1 MGRPHFV
8 GEPVMVRS
16 QDRSHARV
24 VFGGLA
30 GITGAVLVAT
40 FVAPFYGA
48 LDRPVVVIDS
58 GDTQTRTG
66 SGADNGIVVEQFD
79 YNEPGTSPETRNSPE
94 GTPPQPGQSA
104 PAEGQPPAWKE
115 NGKANDQ
122 LNDDGMEREAPR
134 PPLSDLGL
142 ASTPKPP
149 EPPAPAA
156 PVDAGE
162 QMQLLQRPV
171 AVAAGRL
178 ESQGRT
184 IELQGIEIVPVEQ
197 TCQTSS
203 GESWPCG
210 MQART
215 AFRQWLRSRAVMC
228 RLPENDSGAAVA
240 TECTLG
246 NEDAAAWLVANGWAK
261 AVPGGAYD
269 EAGRKAVEARLGIF
283 GDKPDTSLPNPEP
296 ESGSM
301 MDNPS
306 PLAPEPE
313 PQPSSPLPQPQGDF
327 PPAPAAQ

>member
-1 MGRPHFV
+1 MGRSHFV
-8 GEPVMVRS
+8 GKPIMAQS
-16 QDRSHARV
+16 QDKSHARA

-30 GITGAVLVAT
+30 GITGAVLVAA

-48 LDRPVVVIDS
+48 LDRPVVVMAS
-58 GDTQTRTG
+58 GDTQMKVG
-66 SGADNGIVVEQFD
+66 SGTGNNIVVEQFD
-79 YNEPGTSPETRNSPE
+79 YNEPETSPETGNAPE
-94 GTPPQPGQSA
+94 VSSQPGQTA
-104 PAEGQPPAWKE
+104 PVEGQPPAWKE
-115 NGKANDQ
+115 NGKVDDQ
-122 LNDDGMEREAPR
+122 VHDNGIEREAPR

-156 PVDAGE
+156 PVDAGG

-178 ESQGRT
+178 ESQGRI
-184 IELQGIEIVPVEQ
+184 IELQGIEILPVEQ
-197 TCQTSS
+197 TCQTAS
-203 GESWPCG
+203 GERWPCG

-296 ESGSM
+296 DTGNM

-306 PLAPEPE
+306 PLAPDPA
-313 PQPSSPLPQPQGDF
+313 PQSDF
-327 PPAPAAQ
+327 PPPPAAQ

>member
-1 MGRPHFV
+1 
-8 GEPVMVRS
+8 MVQS
-16 QDRSHARV
+16 QGKSHARA

-30 GITGAVLVAT
+30 GITGAVLVAA
-40 FVAPFYGA
+40 FAAPFYGA

-58 GDTQTRTG
+58 GDTQTKVDSGTG
-66 SGADNGIVVEQFD
+66 NGIVVEQFD
-79 YNEPGTSPETRNSPE
+79 YNEPGTSPEMGNPSGGTSP
-94 GTPPQPGQSA
+94 QSGQAA

-115 NGKANDQ
+115 NGKVNDQ
-122 LNDDGMEREAPR
+122 VNDDGMEREAPR

-142 ASTPKPP
+142 ATTPKPP
-149 EPPAPAA
+149 EPPPPAT

-184 IELQGIEIVPVEQ
+184 VELQGIEIVPVEQ
-197 TCQTSS
+197 TCQTAS

-228 RLPENDSGAAVA
+228 RLPQNDSGGAIA
-240 TECTLG
+240 TECVLG

-269 EAGRKAVEARLGIF
+269 EAGRNAVEAHLGIF

-296 ESGSM
+296 DSGNM
-301 MDNPS
+301 MDSPS

-313 PQPSSPLPQPQGDF
+313 PQPSSPSPQSQGDF
-327 PPAPAAQ
+327 PPPPPAQ

>member
-1 MGRPHFV
+1 MGRPHSV
-8 GEPVMVRS
+8 GQPVMVQSR
-16 QDRSHARV
+16 DRSHARA

-30 GITGAVLVAT
+30 GITGAVLVAA

-58 GDTQTRTG
+58 GDAQTKTG
-66 SGADNGIVVEQFD
+66 TGNGIVVEQFD
-79 YNEPGTSPETRNSPE
+79 YNEPGTSPETGNMPEGMPSQPDQTAPSKGQSSPE
-94 GTPPQPGQSA
+94 NRT
-104 PAEGQPPAWKE
+104 
-115 NGKANDQ
+115 ANDQ
-122 LNDDGMEREAPR
+122 SNESDMQREAPR

-149 EPPAPAA
+149 EPPAPAT

-197 TCQTSS
+197 TCQTAS

-261 AVPGGAYD
+261 AAPGSAYE
-269 EAGRKAVEARLGIF
+269 EAGRKAVEAHLGIF
-283 GDKPDTSLPNPEP
+283 GDKPDTSLSNPEP
-296 ESGSM
+296 GSSDM

-313 PQPSSPLPQPQGDF
+313 PQPSSPSPQPLDGF
-327 PPAPAAQ
+327 PPAPPAQ

>member
-8 GEPVMVRS
+8 GEPVMAQS
-16 QDRSHARV
+16 QDRSHARA

-30 GITGAVLVAT
+30 GITGAVLVAA

-48 LDRPVVVIDS
+48 LDRPVVVINS
-58 GDTQTRTG
+58 GDTQTG
-66 SGADNGIVVEQFD
+66 SGAGNGIVVEQFD
-79 YNEPGTSPETRNSPE
+79 YNEPGTQPETGNAPE
-94 GTPPQPGQSA
+94 GTSPQPSQVA
-104 PAEGQPPAWKE
+104 PAEGQSPASPE

-122 LNDDGMEREAPR
+122 SNEGDMQREAPR

-149 EPPAPAA
+149 EPPAPAT

-178 ESQGRT
+178 ESQGRM

-197 TCQTSS
+197 TCQTAS

-261 AVPGGAYD
+261 AIPGGAYD

-283 GDKPDTSLPNPEP
+283 GEKPDTSLPNPEP
-296 ESGSM
+296 DSGNM

-306 PLAPEPE
+306 PLAPETE
-313 PQPSSPLPQPQGDF
+313 PQPSSPPPQPQGDF
-327 PPAPAAQ
+327 PPAPPAQ

>member
-1 MGRPHFV
+1 MGRPHFM
-8 GEPVMVRS
+8 GEPVMAQS
-16 QDRSHARV
+16 QDRSHARA

-30 GITGAVLVAT
+30 GITSAVLIAA

-48 LDRPVVVIDS
+48 LDRPVVVINS
-58 GDTQTRTG
+58 GDTKTESGTG
-66 SGADNGIVVEQFD
+66 SGIVVEQFD
-79 YNEPGTSPETRNSPE
+79 YNEPGTSPETGNASE
-94 GTPPQPGQSA
+94 ETSPQPGQAA
-104 PAEGQPPAWKE
+104 PVEGQPPAWKE
-115 NGKANDQ
+115 NGKVNDQ
-122 LNDDGMEREAPR
+122 VNDNGIEREAPR

-149 EPPAPAA
+149 EPPAPAT

-178 ESQGRT
+178 ESQGRM
-184 IELQGIEIVPVEQ
+184 IELQGIEIVPLEQ
-197 TCQTSS
+197 TCQTAS

-228 RLPENDSGAAVA
+228 RLPQNDSGAAVA
-240 TECTLG
+240 TECMLG

-283 GDKPDTSLPNPEP
+283 GDKPDTSLLNAEP
-296 ESGSM
+296 DSGNMIDS
-301 MDNPS
+301 PS

-313 PQPSSPLPQPQGDF
+313 PQPSSPSPSPQLQGDF
-327 PPAPAAQ
+327 PPAPPAQ

>member
-1 MGRPHFV
+1 MAQ
-8 GEPVMVRS
+8 S
-16 QDRSHARV
+16 QDRSHARA

-30 GITGAVLVAT
+30 GITGAVLVAA

-48 LDRPVVVIDS
+48 LDRPVVINS
-58 GDTQTRTG
+58 GDTQTG
-66 SGADNGIVVEQFD
+66 SGTGNGIVVEQFD
-79 YNEPGTSPETRNSPE
+79 YNEPGTPPETGNAPE
-94 GTPPQPGQSA
+94 GTSPQPGEGA
-104 PAEGQPPAWKE
+104 PAEGQSPASPE
-115 NGKANDQ
+115 NGTANDQ
-122 LNDDGMEREAPR
+122 SSESDMQREAPR

-149 EPPAPAA
+149 EPPAPAT

-178 ESQGRT
+178 ESQGRM

-197 TCQTSS
+197 TCQTAS

-296 ESGSM
+296 DSGNM

-306 PLAPEPE
+306 PLAPETE
-313 PQPSSPLPQPQGDF
+313 PQPSSPSPQTQGDF
-327 PPAPAAQ
+327 PPAPPAQ

>member
-8 GEPVMVRS
+8 GEPVMAQS
-16 QDRSHARV
+16 QDRSHARA

-30 GITGAVLVAT
+30 GLTGAVLVAA

-58 GDTQTRTG
+58 GDAQTKSGTG
-66 SGADNGIVVEQFD
+66 NGIVVEQFD
-79 YNEPGTSPETRNSPE
+79 YNEPGTSPETGNMPE
-94 GTPPQPGQSA
+94 GTPSQQGQTGPTDSQASKPGQ
-104 PAEGQPPAWKE
+104 P
-115 NGKANDQ
+115 NDQ
-122 LNDDGMEREAPR
+122 ADDGDMEREAPR

-149 EPPAPAA
+149 EPPAPAT

-178 ESQGRT
+178 ESQGRK

-197 TCQTSS
+197 TCQTAS

-215 AFRQWLRSRAVMC
+215 AFRQWLRSRAIMC

-261 AVPGGAYD
+261 AVPGSAYE
-269 EAGRKAVEARLGIF
+269 EAGRKAAEARLGIF

-296 ESGSM
+296 GSSDM
-301 MDNPS
+301 MDNPL

-313 PQPSSPLPQPQGDF
+313 PQPSSPSPQPLDGF
-327 PPAPAAQ
+327 PPAPSSQ

>member
-1 MGRPHFV
+1 MGRPYFV
-8 GEPVMVRS
+8 GKPIMVRS
-16 QDRSHARV
+16 QDRSHARA

-30 GITGAVLVAT
+30 AITGAVLVAA

-48 LDRPVVVIDS
+48 LDRPVVIIDS
-58 GDTQTRTG
+58 TDAQTKAGTNN
-66 SGADNGIVVEQFD
+66 DIVVEQFD
-79 YNEPGTSPETRNSPE
+79 YNEPETSPEPDTA
-94 GTPPQPGQSA
+94 QPSL
-104 PAEGQPPAWKE
+104 AEETDKPNYQV
-115 NGKANDQ
+115 
-122 LNDDGMEREAPR
+122 NDDGMEREAPR

-149 EPPAPAA
+149 EPPAPAT

-184 IELQGIEIVPVEQ
+184 IDLQGIEIVPVEQ
-197 TCQTSS
+197 TCQTVS

-215 AFRQWLRSRAVMC
+215 AFRQWLRSRAIMC
-228 RLPENDSGAAVA
+228 RLPENDSGAAV
-240 TECTLG
+240 TTQCMLG

-261 AVPGGAYD
+261 ATPGGAYD

-283 GDKPDTSLPNPEP
+283 GDKPDTFLPDP
-296 ESGSM
+296 ESDSGDM
-301 MDNPS
+301 LDNPS

-313 PQPSSPLPQPQGDF
+313 PQPFSPPPQPLDAF
-327 PPAPAAQ
+327 PPTPPAP

>member
-8 GEPVMVRS
+8 GEPVMAQS
-16 QDRSHARV
+16 QDRSHARA

-30 GITGAVLVAT
+30 GLTGTVLVAA

-58 GDTQTRTG
+58 GDAQTKSGTG
-66 SGADNGIVVEQFD
+66 NGIVVEQFD
-79 YNEPGTSPETRNSPE
+79 YNEPGTSPETGNTPE
-94 GTPPQPGQSA
+94 GTPSQQGQTGPTDSQASKPGQ
-104 PAEGQPPAWKE
+104 P
-115 NGKANDQ
+115 NDQ
-122 LNDDGMEREAPR
+122 ADDGDMEREAPR

-149 EPPAPAA
+149 EPPAPAT

-197 TCQTSS
+197 TCQTAS

-228 RLPENDSGAAVA
+228 RLPHNDSGAAVA

-246 NEDAAAWLVANGWAK
+246 NEDAAAWLVTNGWAK
-261 AVPGGAYD
+261 AVPGSAYE

-296 ESGSM
+296 GSSDM

-313 PQPSSPLPQPQGDF
+313 PQPSSPSPQPLDGF
-327 PPAPAAQ
+327 PPAPPAQ

>member
-8 GEPVMVRS
+8 GEPVMAQS
-16 QDRSHARV
+16 QNRSHARA

-30 GITGAVLVAT
+30 GITGAVLVAA
-40 FVAPFYGA
+40 FVAPFFGA

-58 GDTQTRTG
+58 GDAQTKTG
-66 SGADNGIVVEQFD
+66 TGNGIVVEQFD
-79 YNEPGTSPETRNSPE
+79 YNEPGSSPETGNTPE
-94 GTPPQPGQSA
+94 GTPSQPGQTGPADGQASA
-104 PAEGQPPAWKE
+104 AAET
-115 NGKANDQ
+115 GKPNDQ
-122 LNDDGMEREAPR
+122 ADDGGMEREAPR

-149 EPPAPAA
+149 EPPAPAT

-197 TCQTSS
+197 TCQTAS

-228 RLPENDSGAAVA
+228 RLPQNDSGAAVA

-261 AVPGGAYD
+261 AAPGNAYE

-283 GDKPDTSLPNPEP
+283 GDRPDTSLPNPEP
-296 ESGSM
+296 GSSDM

-306 PLAPEPE
+306 PLAPEQE
-313 PQPSSPLPQPQGDF
+313 PQPPSPSPSPQPLDGF
-327 PPAPAAQ
+327 PPAPPAQ

>member
-1 MGRPHFV
+1 MGRSHPV
-8 GEPVMVRS
+8 GEPVMAQS
-16 QDRSHARV
+16 QDRSHARA

-30 GITGAVLVAT
+30 GITGAILVAA

-58 GDTQTRTG
+58 GDTQAGSDTG
-66 SGADNGIVVEQFD
+66 SGIVVEQFD
-79 YNEPGTSPETRNSPE
+79 YNEPGTPPEESASSAATAPSGSLSPGMQEK
-94 GTPPQPGQSA
+94 GSA
-104 PAEGQPPAWKE
+104 SDLADAGEMQ
-115 NGKANDQ
+115 
-122 LNDDGMEREAPR
+122 REAPR

-156 PVDAGE
+156 AVDEGE
-162 QMQLLQRPV
+162 PMQLLQRPV

-178 ESQGRT
+178 ESQGRI
-184 IELQGIEIVPVEQ
+184 IELQGIEIIPVEQ
-197 TCQTSS
+197 TCQTVS

-215 AFRQWLRSRAVMC
+215 AFRQWLRSRAIMC
-228 RLPENDSGAAVA
+228 RLPQNDSGSAVA
-240 TECTLG
+240 TTCTLG
-246 NEDAAAWLVANGWAK
+246 NEDAAAWLVTNGWAK
-261 AVPGGAYD
+261 AVAGSAYE

-283 GDKPDTSLPNPEP
+283 GDKPETSLPNPEP
-296 ESGSM
+296 DSGNL

-313 PQPSSPLPQPQGDF
+313 QQPSSPQPQGDF
-327 PPAPAAQ
+327 PPAPSAQ

>member
-1 MGRPHFV
+1 MGRPHSV
-8 GEPVMVRS
+8 GQSIMTQS
-16 QDRSHARV
+16 QDRSHARA

-30 GITGAVLVAT
+30 CITGAVLVAA

-58 GDTQTRTG
+58 GSAEKGGQ
-66 SGADNGIVVEQFD
+66 GANNGIVVEQFD
-79 YNEPGTSPETRNSPE
+79 YNEPGTSPEP
-94 GTPPQPGQSA
+94 GTAQQAAPQTGQSA
-104 PAEGQPPAWKE
+104 PAESQPPAWKE
-115 NGKANDQ
+115 NGKATDQ
-122 LNDDGMEREAPR
+122 VNDDGMEREAPR

-149 EPPAPAA
+149 EPPTPAT

-178 ESQGRT
+178 ESQGRM

-197 TCQTSS
+197 TCETAS

-296 ESGSM
+296 DSGNMLDS
-301 MDNPS
+301 PS
-306 PLAPEPE
+306 PLTPTPE
-313 PQPSSPLPQPQGDF
+313 PQPSSPSPQPLDDF
-327 PPAPAAQ
+327 PPAPPAQ

>member
-1 MGRPHFV
+1 MGRSHFV
-8 GEPVMVRS
+8 GKPVMVKS
-16 QDRSHARV
+16 GDKSHARA

-30 GITGAVLVAT
+30 AITGVVLVAA

-48 LDRPVVVIDS
+48 LDRPVVIIDS
-58 GDTQTRTG
+58 GEVPPKTTT
-66 SGADNGIVVEQFD
+66 DNGIVIEQFD
-79 YNEPGTSPETRNSPE
+79 YNEPEISPESNTA
-94 GTPPQPGQSA
+94 QPSM
-104 PAEGQPPAWKE
+104 AEETDKPNYQV
-115 NGKANDQ
+115 ND
-122 LNDDGMEREAPR
+122 NGMEREAPR

-142 ASTPKPP
+142 ASTPRPP
-149 EPPAPAA
+149 EPPAPAT

-184 IELQGIEIVPVEQ
+184 IDLQDIEIVPVEQ
-197 TCQTSS
+197 TCQTAS

-215 AFRQWLRSRAVMC
+215 AFRQWLRSRAIMC

-240 TECTLG
+240 TQCMLG
-246 NEDAAAWLVANGWAK
+246 DEDAAAWLVANGWAK

-283 GDKPDTSLPNPEP
+283 GDKPDMPLPDQEPDSGDMLDSPSL
-296 ESGSM
+296 
-301 MDNPS
+301 
-306 PLAPEPE
+306 LAPESELQPFSPS
-313 PQPSSPLPQPQGDF
+313 PQPLDAF
-327 PPAPAAQ
+327 PPAPPAP

>member
-1 MGRPHFV
+1 
-8 GEPVMVRS
+8 MVRS
-16 QDRSHARV
+16 QDKSHARA

-30 GITGAVLVAT
+30 GITGAVLVAA

-58 GDTQTRTG
+58 GTAQKG
-66 SGADNGIVVEQFD
+66 GQGANDGIVVEQFD
-79 YNEPGTSPETRNSPE
+79 YDEPGTGPEPDTAKQAA
-94 GTPPQPGQSA
+94 PQPGQSA
-104 PAEGQPPAWKE
+104 PAESQPPAWKE

-122 LNDDGMEREAPR
+122 VNDAGMEREAPR

-149 EPPAPAA
+149 EPPPPATA
-156 PVDAGE
+156 VDAGE

-197 TCQTSS
+197 TCETAS

-240 TECTLG
+240 TECMLG

-269 EAGRKAVEARLGIF
+269 EAGRKAVEAHLGIF

-296 ESGSM
+296 DDGDM
-301 MDNPS
+301 LDNPS

-313 PQPSSPLPQPQGDF
+313 PQPSSPSPQQGDF

>member
-1 MGRPHFV
+1 MAQ
-8 GEPVMVRS
+8 S
-16 QDRSHARV
+16 QNRSHGRA

-30 GITGAVLVAT
+30 GITGAILVAA

-58 GDTQTRTG
+58 GDAQTKTG
-66 SGADNGIVVEQFD
+66 TGNGIVVEQFD
-79 YNEPGTSPETRNSPE
+79 YNEPGTSPETGNRPE
-94 GTPPQPGQSA
+94 ETPSQPGQTG
-104 PAEGQPPAWKE
+104 PADGQASEP
-115 NGKANDQ
+115 GKPNDQ
-122 LNDDGMEREAPR
+122 ADDGGMEREAPR

-149 EPPAPAA
+149 EPPAPAT

-197 TCQTSS
+197 TCQTAS

-228 RLPENDSGAAVA
+228 RLPQNDSGAAVA

-261 AVPGGAYD
+261 AAPGSAYE
-269 EAGRKAVEARLGIF
+269 EAGGKAVEARLGIF

-296 ESGSM
+296 GSSDM

-313 PQPSSPLPQPQGDF
+313 PQPSSPSPSPSPLDGF
-327 PPAPAAQ
+327 PPAPPAQ

>member
-1 MGRPHFV
+1 MAQ
-8 GEPVMVRS
+8 S
-16 QDRSHARV
+16 QDRSHARA

-30 GITGAVLVAT
+30 GITGAILVAA

-58 GDTQTRTG
+58 GDAQTKTG
-66 SGADNGIVVEQFD
+66 TGNGIVVEQFD
-79 YNEPGTSPETRNSPE
+79 YNEPGSSPETGNTPE
-94 GTPPQPGQSA
+94 GTPSQPGQTGSA
-104 PAEGQPPAWKE
+104 DGQASAAAET
-115 NGKANDQ
+115 GKPNDQ
-122 LNDDGMEREAPR
+122 ANNGGMEREAPR

-149 EPPAPAA
+149 EPPAPAT

-197 TCQTSS
+197 TCQTAS

-228 RLPENDSGAAVA
+228 RLPQNDSGAAVA

-261 AVPGGAYD
+261 AAPGNAYE

-283 GDKPDTSLPNPEP
+283 GDRPDTSLPNPEP
-296 ESGSM
+296 GSSDM
-301 MDNPS
+301 MDNPL
-306 PLAPEPE
+306 PLAPEQE
-313 PQPSSPLPQPQGDF
+313 PQPPSPSPSPQPLDGF
-327 PPAPAAQ
+327 PPAPPAQ

>member
-1 MGRPHFV
+1 
-8 GEPVMVRS
+8 MVRS
-16 QDRSHARV
+16 QDKSHARA

-30 GITGAVLVAT
+30 AITGAVLVAA

-48 LDRPVVVIDS
+48 LDHPVVIIDS
-58 GDTQTRTG
+58 GDAQTKTG
-66 SGADNGIVVEQFD
+66 TNNGIVVEQFD
-79 YNEPGTSPETRNSPE
+79 YNEPETSPEPNT
-94 GTPPQPGQSA
+94 T
-104 PAEGQPPAWKE
+104 QPPAAEETDKP
-115 NGKANDQ
+115 NHQ
-122 LNDDGMEREAPR
+122 VNDDGMEREAPR

-149 EPPAPAA
+149 EPPAPAT

-184 IELQGIEIVPVEQ
+184 IDLQDIEIVPVEQ
-197 TCQTSS
+197 TCQTAS

-240 TECTLG
+240 TQCMLG
-246 NEDAAAWLVANGWAK
+246 DEDAAAWLVANGWAK
-261 AVPGGAYD
+261 ATPGGAYD

-283 GDKPDTSLPNPEP
+283 GDKPDTSLPDP
-296 ESGSM
+296 ESDSGDMLDS
-301 MDNPS
+301 PS
-306 PLAPEPE
+306 LLAPESE
-313 PQPSSPLPQPQGDF
+313 PQPSSQPLDAF
-327 PPAPAAQ
+327 PPAPPAP